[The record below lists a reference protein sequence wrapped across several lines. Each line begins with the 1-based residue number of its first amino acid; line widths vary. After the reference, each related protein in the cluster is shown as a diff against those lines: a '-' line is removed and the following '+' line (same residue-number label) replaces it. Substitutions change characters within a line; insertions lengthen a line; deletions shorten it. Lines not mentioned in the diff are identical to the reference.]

1 VSEKQA
7 ERDKE
12 EERESHLESLN
23 IEGRKYNIDLDKES
37 ESKGEKLYDNEAHVS
52 NTDISEMTRDLKNK
66 QKEKV

>member
-1 VSEKQA
+1 MSEKQA
-7 ERDKE
+7 EREKE

-37 ESKGEKLYDNEAHVS
+37 ESKGDKLYDNEAH
-52 NTDISEMTRDLKNK
+52 ISEMTRDLKNK